1 MVCEAS
7 GVDCVGTGVAAGVVS
22 VMGVGRAAA
31 GVAEMVGA
39 AGVAGAVAGA
49 GGEYLAMRGAAGRE
63 TPATTRGPLPA
74 RPKDRTGAGS
84 GCGCAG
90 AVAGA
95 AGEAIGAIGAIG
107 AMGAAESEAMPG
119 SGVGAYCASGR
130 ACERFSEGWR
140 KACMTEAVASDAG
153 GAVGAAA
160 CVMEA
165 ETAGGGAETVSGA
178 AEVSW
183 SFVAF
188 M

>member
-1 MVCEAS
+1 
-7 GVDCVGTGVAAGVVS
+7 
-22 VMGVGRAAA
+22 MG
-31 GVAEMVGA
+31 
-39 AGVAGAVAGA
+39 
-49 GGEYLAMRGAAGRE
+49 AM
-63 TPATTRGPLPA
+63 
-74 RPKDRTGAGS
+74 
-84 GCGCAG
+84 
-90 AVAGA
+90 
-95 AGEAIGAIGAIG
+95 G
-107 AMGAAESEAMPG
+107 AMGAAESEAIPG

-160 CVMEA
+160 GVMEA
-165 ETAGGGAETVSGA
+165 EMAGGGAETVSGA